1 MQEVE
6 VDNAP
11 KLYWFELFFCNSLY
25 LLVYTLTLRVGIILG
40 QTALKEGRLVIIRII
55 MSVITEVT
63 TQIIRHIYNSP
74 NTSFITIDS
83 CLHQSN

>member
-6 VDNAP
+6 DDNAP

-40 QTALKEGRLVIIRII
+40 HRCPDPINLQNVINR
-55 MSVITEVT
+55 
-63 TQIIRHIYNSP
+63 P
-74 NTSFITIDS
+74 
-83 CLHQSN
+83 